1 MYRSFIICWGIYIH
15 IVMTFG
21 LCNAHA
27 TFQRVMD
34 EAFQEYFGKFME
46 IFLDGFAVFGTL
58 EQHVDYLQFF
68 F

>member
-1 MYRSFIICWGIYIH
+1 
-15 IVMTFG
+15 MTFG
-21 LCNAHA
+21 LCNAHT